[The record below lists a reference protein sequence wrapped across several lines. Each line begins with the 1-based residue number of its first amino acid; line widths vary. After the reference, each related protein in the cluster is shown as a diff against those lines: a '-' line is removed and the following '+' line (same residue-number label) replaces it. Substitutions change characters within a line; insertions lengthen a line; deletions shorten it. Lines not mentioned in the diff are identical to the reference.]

1 MKPEEAIL
9 WIEDTKYIY
18 ENMNPDIELSK
29 LKCEAFNL
37 AIQALEKQVPKV
49 PERLNA
55 FRSIGKCGGCER
67 VISARTASVYCQ
79 YCGNKVD
86 WGN

>member
-1 MKPEEAIL
+1 MKPEEA
-9 WIEDTKYIY
+9 
-18 ENMNPDIELSK
+18 
-29 LKCEAFNL
+29 LKRLETIFVYGIRNNWRDLEARNI
-37 AIQALEKQVPKV
+37 AIAATEKQVGKK

-55 FRSIGKCGGCER
+55 FKSIGKCGGCER

-86 WGN
+86 WGNGE